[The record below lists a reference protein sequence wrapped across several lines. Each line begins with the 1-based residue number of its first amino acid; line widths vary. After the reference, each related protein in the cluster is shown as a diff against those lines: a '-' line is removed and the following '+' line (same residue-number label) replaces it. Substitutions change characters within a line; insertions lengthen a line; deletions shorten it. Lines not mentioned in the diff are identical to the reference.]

1 MQTTEPRPPAPQPAE
16 IRAVDA
22 FTVAGLRGHFTIET
36 VAQIPALWQR
46 FGPHVGHMPGELPG
60 RSFGLS
66 LRPAE
71 AAEGFDYLCA
81 VEVATL
87 DGLPAP
93 FAGIHVPARDWA
105 VFPHTGHI
113 SGIAATCGAA
123 MAWCCQAGGPTPE
136 GVEMVEV
143 YGPAFD
149 AATGLGGLEIWVP
162 AP

>member
-22 FTVAGLRGHFTIET
+22 FTVAGLRGHFTPET
-36 VAQIPALWQR
+36 VDRIPALWQS
-46 FGPHVGHMPGELPG
+46 FGPHIGHLPGERQG

-66 LRPAE
+66 LLPAE
-71 AAEGFDYLCA
+71 PRDGFDYLCA
-81 VEVATL
+81 VEVETL
-87 DGLPAP
+87 DGLPEP
-93 FAGIHVPARDWA
+93 FAGIHLPARRWA
-105 VFPHTGHI
+105 VFRHEGHI
-113 SGIAATCGAA
+113 SGISATCGAA
-123 MAWCCQAGGPTPE
+123 MAWSCQAGGPTPE

-149 AATGLGGLEIWVP
+149 AETGFGGLEVWVP